1 MNNQQSIR
9 RCFFREKEMQNMV
22 VLCAANC
29 AKPLYAKFK
38 NGIAYGFI
46 PGDCVTVENVRDSA
60 IGR

>member
-1 MNNQQSIR
+1 
-9 RCFFREKEMQNMV
+9 MQNMV